1 MRGFDGTKRHI
12 RARFDFGANIAV
24 PKRLVVITLAFTL
37 ALPLVMLVMTTTP
50 AYTQDAAQR
59 LPDFRMAH
67 LQDLKIR
74 EASDGR
80 RLLRFTAIMVNVGAG
95 PFEAHGQR
103 PDTDTPTMTVTQRIY
118 NAAGGYR
125 DTRTPAT
132 MFFSGDGHDHWHIED
147 LQRYRL
153 RGLDGQTPGSVR
165 SGAKQGFCVQD
176 FYGWNGTLPGAPE
189 RAEYRANHMCGE
201 IAEQEALKV
210 PMGLSVGWSDVYGY
224 YLPKQ
229 YVDIT
234 GLPSGRY
241 RLYAVANWRGDFEE
255 SREHNNY
262 TWTKIALRGNKVRVL
277 KEGPSARYC
286 GLSGRWC

>member
-1 MRGFDGTKRHI
+1 MGEEEGYKRRI
-12 RARFDFGANIAV
+12 RERVGILLGMAAA
-24 PKRLVVITLAFTL
+24 KRLLALILAFAL
-37 ALPLVMLVMTTTP
+37 ALPLVTVSVEASAAQTQGSTP
-50 AYTQDAAQR
+50 RIPDLRMGHTQD
-59 LPDFRMAH
+59 F
-67 LQDLKIR
+67 KIR
-74 EASDGR
+74 TVADGR

-103 PDTDTPTMTVTQRIY
+103 PDTDTPTMAVTQRIY

-125 DTRTPAT
+125 DVRTPAA

-147 LQRYRL
+147 LQRYTL
-153 RGLDGQTPGSVR
+153 RGLDGQTPDSVR

-201 IAEQEALKV
+201 IPEQEALEV
-210 PMGLSVGWSDVYGY
+210 PMGLSVGWSDIYGY

-234 GLPSGRY
+234 GLPPGRY

-255 SREHNNY
+255 SRERNNY
-262 TWTKIALRGNKVRVL
+262 TWTKIELRGNKVRVL